1 MYKRQEN
8 RGPFSLPMDLSNLLG
23 IKKEKLIEILNDRS
37 YLTQEIE
44 ENDLLISK
52 KIIVNKKPTSKK
64 VKKPLEKKNKKDK
77 KSLPK
82 KLFNN
87 PFDQLKDINAK

>member
-1 MYKRQEN
+1 MT
-8 RGPFSLPMDLSNLLG
+8 
-23 IKKEKLIEILNDRS
+23 KEKLIEILNERS
-37 YLTQEIE
+37 YLIQVIE

-52 KIIVNKKPTSKK
+52 KLIVSKKSTSKK
-64 VKKPLEKKNKKDK
+64 LNKSAENKNKRAK

>member
-1 MYKRQEN
+1 MV
-8 RGPFSLPMDLSNLLG
+8 
-23 IKKEKLIEILNDRS
+23 
-37 YLTQEIE
+37 QEIE

-52 KIIVNKKPTSKK
+52 RIIINKKPTAKK
-64 VKKPLEKKNKKDK
+64 VNKPLDKKNKKVK

>member
-1 MYKRQEN
+1 
-8 RGPFSLPMDLSNLLG
+8 MDLSNLLG

-37 YLTQEIE
+37 YLVQEIE

-52 KIIVNKKPTSKK
+52 KIIINKKSTSKK

-77 KSLPK
+77 KSTPK